1 MPAQISVT
9 ASWTATDGQTVVA
22 SHPVDDIGAV
32 SSMLVRTR
40 PASASVQF
48 TGGLLYV
55 PPIVV
60 ASNLTD
66 QMQIYRAPTP

>member
-1 MPAQISVT
+1 
-9 ASWTATDGQTVVA
+9 
-22 SHPVDDIGAV
+22 
-32 SSMLVRTR
+32 
-40 PASASVQF
+40 VQF